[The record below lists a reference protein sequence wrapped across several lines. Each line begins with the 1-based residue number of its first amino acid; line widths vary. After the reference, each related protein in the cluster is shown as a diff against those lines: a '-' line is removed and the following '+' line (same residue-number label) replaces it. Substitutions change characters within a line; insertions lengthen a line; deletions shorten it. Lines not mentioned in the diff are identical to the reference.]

1 MNVNEL
7 TSNLDAMEN
16 RVKTMESQNL
26 TAEYA

>member
-26 TAEYA
+26 TAEDA